1 MNNSALIHESL
12 RNKKTMDQ
20 IVASPI
26 EWAYLAGIIDG
37 EGCVDAIESKPRTR
51 YNVSPCFRIR
61 LCVTNTSERLIV
73 WIHDHFSGQINLHH
87 WPGQYKSTKN
97 CWRVIWT
104 GGTAEKILRGCL
116 PYMIVKKH
124 QAELAF
130 KLRAMVGE
138 YSPKN
143 RRIAGRAAKLS
154 DEVLSERR
162 AVITALKAA
171 KKIQ

>member
-1 MNNSALIHESL
+1 MN
-12 RNKKTMDQ
+12 Q

-26 EWAYLAGIIDG
+26 EWSYLAGIIDG
-37 EGCVDAIESKPRTR
+37 EGCVDAVETKARSKK
-51 YNVSPCFRIR
+51 NVSPNFRIR

-73 WIHDHFSGQINLHH
+73 WIHDHFSGQVNLHH
-87 WPGQYKSTKN
+87 RPGQNRATKN

-104 GGTAEKILRGCL
+104 GGAAEHILRHCL

-130 KLRAMVGE
+130 KLREMIGTHAPRKGV
-138 YSPKN
+138 S
-143 RRIAGRAAKLS
+143 GRTAKLS

-162 AVITALKAA
+162 SVITALKAA